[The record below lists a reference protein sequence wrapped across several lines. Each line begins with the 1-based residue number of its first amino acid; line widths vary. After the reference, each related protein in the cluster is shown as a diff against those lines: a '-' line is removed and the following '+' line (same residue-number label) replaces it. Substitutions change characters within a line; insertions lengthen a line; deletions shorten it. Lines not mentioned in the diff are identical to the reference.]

1 MINLRS
7 PHFVKVTIANLTAIE
22 IELHV
27 YGWDVANDKLT
38 QTTDR
43 GTAVYTLQANSTTD
57 TTITTYPFAAIDI
70 SELARDYI
78 QSTFDGTYTCTTLW
92 IDYRVRNEISGTFD
106 AWAAQPYVSVEAF
119 DGYNYFEDG
128 VSSSTN
134 VYTAPDI
141 LQSNTTIYKH
151 EDDVVRLPVLQTNVD
166 NVTFLH
172 DGVITNSVAI
182 TATTESDAIIR
193 YISNSGASYDTF
205 KARVAADSGTLEE
218 EALMGVFNKYATQPC
233 NAIMVDIG
241 GVYTKLEVKDICS
254 GKYEPY
260 KVTFINKFGA
270 LQDLWFFGVSKQTI
284 MTKKDKYK
292 ANLLQYGS
300 YSTTA
305 HQSKVLSNVGKE
317 TIRLNSGWYSEDNN
331 EVFRQLFFTES
342 AWITMDGVVLPVNI
356 ASNDLE
362 LKTSVNE
369 KLINYTVDLE
379 FAYDKINSVR

>member
-38 QTTDR
+38 QITDR
-43 GTAVYTLQANSTTD
+43 GTPVYTLEANSTTD
-57 TTITTYPFAAIDI
+57 TTITALPFVAIDI

-78 QSTFDGTYTCTTLW
+78 QSTFSGTYACTSLW
-92 IDYRVRNEISGTFD
+92 VDFRTANSISAGAYG
-106 AWAAQPYVSVEAF
+106 AWTSYYTVEAF

-128 VSSSTN
+128 VSSSTD

-233 NAIMVDIG
+233 NAVMVDIG
-241 GVYTKLEVKDICS
+241 GVYSKLEVKDICS